1 MKNSVKNLPF
11 IFIAQ
16 IVQSSNGAH
25 KASLKKIIKIE
36 IMWTI
41 IKGHLCPRAFLNFTL
56 NWLISYQY
64 IILQV
69 LPPPVVTWGKKK
81 KKSNKI
87 TLVTHT
93 LLITSEISNRHICVA
108 LTVHAVDITKNK
120 MLNMVIFHFSLL
132 MDFSPSFSLS
142 LALSAGCGT
151 YNRKLSNVVALV

>member
-81 KKSNKI
+81 KNTNKI
-87 TLVTHT
+87 N
-93 LLITSEISNRHICVA
+93 SGKQNFF
-108 LTVHAVDITKNK
+108 LT
-120 MLNMVIFHFSLL
+120 M
-132 MDFSPSFSLS
+132 
-142 LALSAGCGT
+142 
-151 YNRKLSNVVALV
+151 